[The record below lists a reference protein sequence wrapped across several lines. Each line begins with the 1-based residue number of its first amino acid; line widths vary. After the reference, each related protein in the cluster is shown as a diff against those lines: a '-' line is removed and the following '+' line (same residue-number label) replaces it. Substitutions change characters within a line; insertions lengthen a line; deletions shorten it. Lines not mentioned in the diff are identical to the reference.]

1 MEESDYRKHPQ
12 HPLIL
17 SLLGAKETRHCK
29 CSQVIETKHIQIFP
43 DPIVVKNASLYFK
56 LNKYFQNKKSSGL
69 ARLRQC
75 ILR

>member
-17 SLLGAKETRHCK
+17 SLYVRGKRK
-29 CSQVIETKHIQIFP
+29 CSQVIETKHFQIFP

-56 LNKYFQNKKSSGL
+56 MNKYFQNKKSSGL
-69 ARLRQC
+69 G
-75 ILR
+75 